1 MDASRFDSNYAWT
14 RLGLM
19 LALGTVGTAAMWIAS
34 VAVPQ
39 VQAEFGVSRAD
50 AAIPYTATT
59 LGFAIGAIIMGR
71 LSDRF
76 GVRVPIVIGAV
87 SLAIGFVLGAFAKS
101 LWQVGLI
108 HLVFIGMLGS
118 SAFFGPLI
126 ADISHWFLRRR
137 GIAVAICACGNYVS
151 GAIWPPITQYLF
163 DTIGWRST
171 YLATAAVTIVA
182 ILPLSM
188 LLGTRTAPGAHA
200 SDGAGL
206 ARTSERPL
214 GFTPGMLQTLLA
226 LAALS
231 CCVAMAMP
239 QVHIV
244 AYCVDLG
251 YGATRGA
258 EMLALMLA
266 CGVISRIGAGMI
278 SDRIGA
284 LRTLLIG
291 SALQGLALLLFLPF
305 DGLVPLYLISA
316 LFGLVQGGIVPA
328 YAVLVREHFS
338 TREVG
343 MRVGIVMTASL
354 LGMALGGWMTGA
366 VFDLTGS
373 YRAAFINGIG
383 WNVLNLAIA
392 WWLLRR
398 GSMRLAMA

>member
-1 MDASRFDSNYAWT
+1 
-14 RLGLM
+14 M
-19 LALGTVGTAAMWIAS
+19 LLLGTIGTAAMWVAS

-39 VQAEFGVSRAD
+39 VQAEFGVARAD
-50 AAIPYTATT
+50 ASIPYTATT

-71 LSDRF
+71 LADRF
-76 GVRVPIVIGAV
+76 GVRVPVVIGAIC
-87 SLAIGFVLGAFAKS
+87 LAIGFTLGAFAKS

-126 ADISHWFLRRR
+126 ADISNWFQRRR

-151 GAIWPPITQYLF
+151 GAVWPPITQHLF
-163 DTIGWRST
+163 DTIGWRNT
-171 YLATAAVTIVA
+171 YLATAVVTVLA
-182 ILPLSM
+182 ILPLTL
-188 LLGTRTAPGAHA
+188 LLGTRLAPGAHNAA
-200 SDGAGL
+200 SAEVVRVSD
-206 ARTSERPL
+206 RPL
-214 GFTPGMLQTLLA
+214 GFPPAMLQTLLA

-231 CCVAMAMP
+231 CCIAMAMP

-266 CGVISRIGAGMI
+266 CGVVSRIGAGII

-284 LRTLLIG
+284 VRTLIIG

-305 DGLVPLYLISA
+305 DGLVSLYLISA

-343 MRVGIVMTASL
+343 VRVGIVMTASL

-383 WNVLNLAIA
+383 WNVLNLVIA
-392 WWLLRR
+392 VWLLRR